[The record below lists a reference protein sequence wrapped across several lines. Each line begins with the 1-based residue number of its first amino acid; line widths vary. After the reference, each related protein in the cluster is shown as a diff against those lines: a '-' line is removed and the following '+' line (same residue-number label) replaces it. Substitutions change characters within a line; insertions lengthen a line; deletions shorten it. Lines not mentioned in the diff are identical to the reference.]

1 MPPLFCIHHAGGFSW
16 PYSRLIRHI
25 PSDRPI
31 YGLQARN
38 LVQRDMLPHTL
49 EEMAEDYLALIRE
62 VQPVGPYNLLGWS
75 FGGLVAHAIATR
87 LQSEGEEVALLALLD
102 SYPCDRKIA
111 MPDLDEEHDREVLF
125 AGAADNTIRK
135 MLDTLRREGHVL
147 STLNEHHFEAITDA
161 YENNV
166 RLMRA
171 YAPKRFYGDVLLF
184 VATGET
190 KPPSEIWT
198 PYVSGEIKVH
208 RIDCGHDDMMEP
220 LPAAKIGGVL
230 ARELDNQQP
239 LPEFH
244 RKGGHRDQS
253 I

>member
-25 PSDRPI
+25 PSDHPI

-38 LVQRDMLPHTL
+38 LIQQDMLPHTL
-49 EEMAEDYLALIRE
+49 EEMAEDYLTLIRE

-102 SYPCDRKIA
+102 SYPRDRKIA
-111 MPDLDEEHDREVLF
+111 MPDLDEEQEEVLF

-161 YENNV
+161 YQNNV

-171 YAPKRFYGDVLLF
+171 YTPRRFYGDVLLF
-184 VATGET
+184 VAMGEA
-190 KPPSEIWT
+190 KPPSEIWR
-198 PYVSGEIKVH
+198 PYVSGRIKVH
-208 RIDCGHDDMMEP
+208 QINCGHDDMMEP
-220 LPAAKIGGVL
+220 LPAEKIGSVL
-230 ARELDNQQP
+230 ASELDNQQAM
-239 LPEFH
+239 PELH
-244 RKGGHRDQS
+244 AKGAHRDQS